1 MSYRVNI
8 VFSRDKGGYYVFCPE
23 LPGCQSQGDTF
34 EEARENIQEAVE
46 LYLETKSKDE
56 IGIGQRI
63 TYYNNGGR
71 SWNCNKLTNCGNFRI
86 S

>member
-8 VFSRDKGGYYVFCPE
+8 VFSRDKDGYYVYCPE

-46 LYLETKSKDE
+46 LYLETMSKKE
-56 IGIGQRI
+56 IEEALG
-63 TYYNNGGR
+63 
-71 SWNCNKLTNCGNFRI
+71 KELLTTTMEVKVG
-86 S
+86 